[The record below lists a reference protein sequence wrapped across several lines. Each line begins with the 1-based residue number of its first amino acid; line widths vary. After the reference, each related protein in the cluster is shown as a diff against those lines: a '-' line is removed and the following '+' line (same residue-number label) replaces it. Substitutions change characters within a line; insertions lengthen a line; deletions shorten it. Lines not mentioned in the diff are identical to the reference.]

1 MVKSKDNLVI
11 IIWMHHGM
19 EIRILIGFKGIE
31 MVCDFA
37 ANGMFI
43 FDLKRKQKKC
53 SVELITSLRENV
65 EKQLYFASVI
75 LVYEN
80 TERWTPSV

>member
-1 MVKSKDNLVI
+1 MI
-11 IIWMHHGM
+11 IKWMHDGM
-19 EIRILIGFKGIE
+19 EIRMLIGFKGME

-37 ANGMFI
+37 TNGMFI

-65 EKQLYFASVI
+65 EKQLHFASVI
-75 LVYEN
+75 LVCEN
-80 TERWTPSV
+80 TEMWTPSV